1 MTVSRNDSSVLGRWW
16 WTVDRWTLAALL
28 ILIGF
33 GYVMMLAASPAV
45 AERVI
50 GSSARGLLFVK
61 QVVFLVMA
69 GALLVIV
76 SLFSPA
82 AVRRLAILGC
92 LGALALTAAT
102 LVMGFE
108 TKGARRWLSLPFVG
122 TMQPS
127 EFLKPCF
134 AVVTAW
140 LLAQGK
146 ASAALAAAAR
156 PPGWD
161 RNWLPQ
167 PRSLLL
173 FPGRFLWPAAILPLL
188 AVIAVLL
195 KAQPDFG
202 MLMVIVAVC
211 LAQVFVAGLNLFFVG
226 AIGAAG
232 IGLAISAYFMLPHV
246 RSRVDR
252 FLDPAAGDTF
262 QVTKSLEAFGHGGLL
277 GRGPGEGRVKNL
289 LPDAHADFV
298 FAVAGEEFG
307 FIVCL
312 VILALFAFVVVRGML
327 RLLGETD
334 LFVVLAAAGLLA
346 QFGLQAFVNMGS
358 TLHLIPTKGMT
369 LPFVSYGGSSVL
381 AIALGMGM
389 LLALTRRR
397 PSRAEAPWGQPA

>member
-1 MTVSRNDSSVLGRWW
+1 MNVSRADTSVLGRWW

-28 ILIGF
+28 VLIGF

-50 GSSARGLLFVK
+50 GSAARGLLFAK
-61 QVVFLVMA
+61 QVVFLALA
-69 GALLVIV
+69 GALMVVV
-76 SLFSPA
+76 SLFSPR

-102 LVMGFE
+102 LVVGFE
-108 TKGARRWLSLPFVG
+108 TKGARRWLAFPLLG

-134 AVVTAW
+134 AVVCAW
-140 LLAQGK
+140 LLAEGK
-146 ASAALAAAAR
+146 LSAARAAAAR
-156 PPGWD
+156 PPERGL
-161 RNWLPQ
+161 RRFLSPGAFTA
-167 PRSLLL
+167 
-173 FPGRFLWPAAILPLL
+173 FPGRFLWPFAVFGLLGVVAAIL
-188 AVIAVLL
+188 
-195 KAQPDFG
+195 KSQPDFG
-202 MLMVIVAVC
+202 MLMVIVAVA
-211 LAQVFVAGLNLFFVG
+211 LAQFFVAGLNLAVV
-226 AIGAAG
+226 AVIGAAG
-232 IGLAISAYFMLPHV
+232 VGLAVSAYFILPHV

-262 QVTKSLEAFGHGGLL
+262 QITKSLEAFGHGGLW

-307 FIVCL
+307 MVICL
-312 VILALFAFVVVRGML
+312 VILALFGFVVIRGL
-327 RLLGETD
+327 IKLLAETD
-334 LFVVLAAAGLLA
+334 LFVILAAAGLLT
-346 QFGLQAFVNMGS
+346 QFGLQAFVNMAS

-381 AIALGMGM
+381 AIAIGMGM

-397 PSRAEAPWGQPA
+397 VGQRAAEEGA